1 MIAGEGAAAFVVESL
16 PHATGRGAEI
26 YAEILAIAAGCDG
39 KGHAN
44 RFNGTGLA
52 NAVKAV
58 LKRVR
63 MTPNQLGHI
72 NADGKSTTRDD
83 VIEARA
89 YHQALGD
96 EAARVPVVALKSYFG
111 FSEAGSSAL
120 ELAGS
125 LLAMRH
131 GRIPATLN
139 YQFPDPECPLN
150 VVRGEPVKSTMPTAL
165 CTNRTGLGQ
174 SAAVVVRAL

>member
-1 MIAGEGAAAFVVESL
+1 
-16 PHATGRGAEI
+16 
-26 YAEILAIAAGCDG
+26 
-39 KGHAN
+39 
-44 RFNGTGLA
+44 
-52 NAVKAV
+52 
-58 LKRVR
+58 
-63 MTPNQLGHI
+63 
-72 NADGKSTTRDD
+72 
-83 VIEARA
+83 
-89 YHQALGD
+89 
-96 EAARVPVVALKSYFG
+96 VALKSYFG

-125 LLAMRH
+125 LLAMKH

-139 YQFPDPECPLN
+139 YQFLDPECPLN

>member
-16 PHATGRGAEI
+16 PHATRRGAEI

-44 RFNGTGLA
+44 RSNGTGLA

-58 LKRVR
+58 LKQVR

-72 NADGKSTTRDD
+72 NADGKSTKRDD

-89 YHQALGD
+89 YHQSLG
-96 EAARVPVVALKSYFG
+96 ESAERVPVVALKSYFG
-111 FSEAGSSAL
+111 YSEAGSSAL

-125 LLAMRH
+125 LLALRQ
-131 GRIPATLN
+131 GRVPQTLN
-139 YQFPDPECPLN
+139 YEFPDPECPLN
-150 VVRGEPVKSTMPTAL
+150 VIQGEPMKLASPTAL
-165 CTNRTGLGQ
+165 SVNRTNLGQ
-174 SAAVVVRAL
+174 SAAVVLRVL